1 VRTNNMELVK
11 VNSLMKVFGS
21 VKAVNDVS
29 ISLESGKIYGLLGPN
44 GSGKTTLMRLISGL
58 FYPTKGEIEIL
69 SERISIKSK
78 ASVAYMPTE
87 SFFYDYMK
95 IKDVKMFF
103 VDFFE
108 DFEATKFDEL
118 LKKMNLDRNMKISA
132 LSSGMNA
139 KLRVAVTM
147 ARKAKIYLL
156 DEPLNGIDL
165 VAREAIMSSIIS
177 EARED
182 NTIVISSHLIDVMEN
197 VLDDVI
203 FIKEGKVVI
212 NENAE
217 EAREK
222 YNKSITDLYK
232 EVYAYV

>member
-1 VRTNNMELVK
+1 MELVK
-11 VNSLMKVFGS
+11 TKNLMKFFGP

-29 ISLESGKIYGLLGPN
+29 ISLEGGKIYGLLGPN

-58 FYPTKGEIEIL
+58 FYPTKGEIEIM
-69 SERISIKSK
+69 SEKKSIVSK

-95 IKDVKMFF
+95 IKDVEQFF
-103 VDFFE
+103 IDFFE
-108 DFEATKFDEL
+108 DFDATKFDEL
-118 LKKMNLDRNMKISA
+118 LKKMNLSKNLKVSA

-147 ARKAKIYLL
+147 ARRAKIYLL

-165 VAREAIMSSIIS
+165 VARDAIMSAIIQ

-182 NTIVISSHLIDVMEN
+182 NVIIISSHLIDVMEN

-203 FIKEGKVVI
+203 FIKEGQIVI

-222 YNKSITDLYK
+222 YNKSIADLYK

>member
-1 VRTNNMELVK
+1 MELVK
-11 VNSLMKVFGS
+11 TTDLDKFFGS
-21 VKAVNDVS
+21 VKAVNKVS
-29 ISLESGKIYGLLGPN
+29 VTLEGGKIYGLLGPN
-44 GSGKTTLMRLISGL
+44 GSGKTTFMRLVAGL
-58 FYPTKGEIEIL
+58 FYPTKGSIDVL
-69 SERISIKSK
+69 SEKLSIKSK

-95 IKDVKMFF
+95 IKDVEQFF
-103 VDFFE
+103 IDFFD
-108 DFEATKFDEL
+108 DFDTSKFDEL
-118 LKKMNLDRNMKISA
+118 LKEMKLDRNMKITA

-165 VAREAIMSSIIS
+165 IARDAIMSAIIGGS
-177 EARED
+177 GQD
-182 NTIVISSHLIDVMEN
+182 NAVVISSHLIDVMEN

-203 FIKEGKVVI
+203 FIKEGQVVI

-217 EAREK
+217 AAREK
-222 YNKSITDLYK
+222 YKKSIVDLYK
-232 EVYAYV
+232 EVYA

>member
-1 VRTNNMELVK
+1 MELVK
-11 VNSLMKVFGS
+11 TKSLMKFFGP

-29 ISLESGKIYGLLGPN
+29 ISLEDGKIYGLLGPN

-58 FYPTKGEIEIL
+58 FYPTKGEIEIM
-69 SERISIKSK
+69 SEKKSIISK

-95 IKDVKMFF
+95 IKDVEQFF
-103 VDFFE
+103 IDFFE
-108 DFEATKFDEL
+108 DFDTAKFDEL
-118 LKKMNLDRNMKISA
+118 LKKMNLDKNLKVSA

-139 KLRVAVTM
+139 KLRVAATM
-147 ARKAKIYLL
+147 ARKARIYLL

-165 VAREAIMSSIIS
+165 VARDAIMSAIIS
-177 EARED
+177 EARQD
-182 NTIVISSHLIDVMEN
+182 NVIIISSHLIDVMEN

-203 FIKEGKVVI
+203 FIKEGQIVI

-222 YNKSITDLYK
+222 YNKSIADLYK
-232 EVYAYV
+232 EVYAYA

>member
-1 VRTNNMELVK
+1 MELVK
-11 VNSLMKVFGS
+11 TNSLMKFFGP

-58 FYPTKGEIEIL
+58 FYPTKGDIEIQ
-69 SERISIKSK
+69 SEKISIKSK

-95 IKDVKMFF
+95 IKDVEKFF
-103 VDFFE
+103 VDFFA
-108 DFEATKFDEL
+108 DFDTEKFEEL
-118 LKKMNLDRNMKISA
+118 IKKMNLDKNLKVSA

-147 ARKAKIYLL
+147 ARKAKIFLL

-165 VAREAIMSSIIS
+165 VARDAIMSAIIS

-182 NTIVISSHLIDVMEN
+182 NVIVISSHLIDVMEN

-203 FIKEGKVVI
+203 FIKEGAIVI

-217 EAREK
+217 QAREK
-222 YNKSITDLYK
+222 YNKSIADLYK

>member
-1 VRTNNMELVK
+1 M
-11 VNSLMKVFGS
+11 
-21 VKAVNDVS
+21 
-29 ISLESGKIYGLLGPN
+29 
-44 GSGKTTLMRLISGL
+44 
-58 FYPTKGEIEIL
+58 L
-69 SERISIKSK
+69 SEKLSIKSK

-95 IKDVKMFF
+95 IKDVEQFF
-103 VDFFE
+103 IDFFD
-108 DFEATKFDEL
+108 DFDTSKFDEL
-118 LKKMNLDRNMKISA
+118 LKEMKLDRNMKITA

-165 VAREAIMSSIIS
+165 IARDAIMSAIIGGS
-177 EARED
+177 GQD
-182 NTIVISSHLIDVMEN
+182 NAVVISSHLIDVMEN

-203 FIKEGKVVI
+203 FIKEGQVVI

-217 EAREK
+217 AAREK
-222 YNKSITDLYK
+222 YKKSIVDLYK
-232 EVYAYV
+232 EVYA